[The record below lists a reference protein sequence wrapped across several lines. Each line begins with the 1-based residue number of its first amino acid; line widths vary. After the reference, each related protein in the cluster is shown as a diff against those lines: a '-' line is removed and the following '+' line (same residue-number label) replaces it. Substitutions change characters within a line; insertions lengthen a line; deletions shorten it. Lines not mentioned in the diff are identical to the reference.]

1 MATAK
6 KTTTKT
12 AAKKTVAKKVEPVKD
27 ELEGWNSEKE
37 VASFL
42 GELIKLTK
50 AKTVLEVGVFRGNTS
65 IQIINAL
72 PKGGYYVGID
82 IEDLVN
88 QENKQGFINH
98 GKQGKVIELVIGDSI
113 NEMPKLQ
120 KNHFDLVFIDG
131 NHTFDHVLKEFKLA
145 ETLITRTG
153 IIAFHD
159 SLHLEDVKR
168 VVEYAKAFNYN
179 MINLDTPE
187 GRGLALV
194 SR

>member
-1 MATAK
+1 M
-6 KTTTKT
+6 
-12 AAKKTVAKKVEPVKD
+12 
-27 ELEGWNSEKE
+27 
-37 VASFL
+37 
-42 GELIKLTK
+42 
-50 AKTVLEVGVFRGNTS
+50 
-65 IQIINAL
+65 
-72 PKGGYYVGID
+72 
-82 IEDLVN
+82 
-88 QENKQGFINH
+88 
-98 GKQGKVIELVIGDSI
+98 IGDSI

-179 MINLDTPE
+179 IINLDTPE

>member
-1 MATAK
+1 MATSK

-88 QENKQGFINH
+88 QENRVLLIMESK
-98 GKQGKVIELVIGDSI
+98 E
-113 NEMPKLQ
+113 KL
-120 KNHFDLVFIDG
+120 L
-131 NHTFDHVLKEFKLA
+131 
-145 ETLITRTG
+145 
-153 IIAFHD
+153 
-159 SLHLEDVKR
+159 
-168 VVEYAKAFNYN
+168 
-179 MINLDTPE
+179 NL
-187 GRGLALV
+187 
-194 SR
+194 